1 VLVVREALVVLDDG
15 GDELEEEVLV
25 GRTPQLGLVATLAVV
40 VLEELEDTQVPLD
53 QTEDGDAEPASWR
66 VPAVA
71 VGPVAVELDDADHG
85 DLDSPATR
93 QRKLLVTPIV
103 DASSAFALP

>member
-1 VLVVREALVVLDDG
+1 MLVVREALVVLDDG

-25 GRTPQLGLVATLAVV
+25 GPTPQLGLVATLAVV
-40 VLEELEDTQVPLD
+40 VLEELEDTQVPVD

-66 VPAVA
+66 VPA
-71 VGPVAVELDDADHG
+71 VAVELDDADHG